1 MAIVTIETTERIDPH
16 RSEKKW
22 ASFNLFM
29 KESEDES
36 KRYYFEL
43 EKALG
48 LRYLDNL
55 LDE

>member
-1 MAIVTIETTERIDPH
+1 MAIVTIETTEKIDFFGP
-16 RSEKKW
+16 EKKW
-22 ASFNLFM
+22 ASFDLFM